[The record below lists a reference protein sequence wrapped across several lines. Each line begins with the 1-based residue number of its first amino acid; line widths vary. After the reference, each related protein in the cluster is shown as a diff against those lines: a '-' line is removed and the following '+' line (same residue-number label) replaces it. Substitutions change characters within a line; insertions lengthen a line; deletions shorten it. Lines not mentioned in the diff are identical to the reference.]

1 MAKTTGRVTDVFAKP
16 WEGRNGP
23 ITLCSFKIEGDN
35 KFYRTG
41 EDNLCKVNDIVEF
54 DFDQKGNVT
63 GLMVTGQATTPTP
76 QVQNS
81 QRQSSGYAPRSG
93 GFAAG
98 GGGGYKQKAAEKDAY
113 WSDKEARDID
123 KEKHYRE
130 VVEPRITWASAQSDA
145 VEVVNAALQHDL
157 LAFGNANKSAKL
169 GLLLEYVDQV
179 TARFAAQRYNAPAL
193 LKDAI
198 AATENTAAAGK
209 TDSTDLG

>member
-1 MAKTTGRVTDVFAKP
+1 MAKTTGRITEVFNRP

-23 ITLCSFKIEGDN
+23 ITLYSFKIEGDN
-35 KFYRTG
+35 KFFRTG

-54 DFDQKGNVT
+54 DYDQKGNVLN
-63 GLMVTGQATTPTP
+63 LMVTGQATTPTP
-76 QVQNS
+76 AVQNA
-81 QRQSSGYAPRSG
+81 QRQSGFAPRGGGSSSG
-93 GFAAG
+93 GF
-98 GGGGYKQKAAEKDAY
+98 KQKQAEKDAY
-113 WSDKEARDID
+113 WADKEARDVD

-145 VEVVNAALQHDL
+145 VRVVNAALQHDL

-198 AATENTAAAGK
+198 AATEETQAAGK